1 MGHKC
6 TPYFFLGISKCSHIS
21 IMKIAFNIFYQDEY
35 LLLYQKITVT
45 SSIFLF
51 KPSKIEI
58 YFMFSDLIT
67 VKKLAWNVIKS
78 FRYLQLHTYLIFIPF
93 IKKSLLKNQT
103 TCWSQTAFHAKTNQ
117 FLKFAIL
124 SSLQEHF
131 SNFFAFNLCIV
142 LWTPDD
148 QSL

>member
-1 MGHKC
+1 MH
-6 TPYFFLGISKCSHIS
+6 TLFFSLKSQNVLTLASWKLHLIFS
-21 IMKIAFNIFYQDEY
+21 IKMSEY
-35 LLLYQKITVT
+35 LLLYQKITET
-45 SSIFLF
+45 SSVFLF

>member
-1 MGHKC
+1 MH
-6 TPYFFLGISKCSHIS
+6 TLFFSLKSQNVLTLASWKLHLIFS
-21 IMKIAFNIFYQDEY
+21 IKMSEY
-35 LLLYQKITVT
+35 LLLYQKITET
-45 SSIFLF
+45 SSVFLF

-131 SNFFAFNLCIV
+131 SIFFAFNLCIV

>member
-1 MGHKC
+1 MH
-6 TPYFFLGISKCSHIS
+6 TLFFSLKSQNVLTLASWKLHLIFS
-21 IMKIAFNIFYQDEY
+21 IKMSEY
-35 LLLYQKITVT
+35 LLLYQKITET
-45 SSIFLF
+45 SSVFLF

-58 YFMFSDLIT
+58 YFMLSDLIT